1 MLTAKIDEPIVVF
14 LRRDKLPRKLFES
27 HTHIEGFCNL
37 VKYIVRLRRDG
48 TIDDEMFEELVKR
61 ASALFVESEI
71 SEKIERVLENKSN
84 DYLKNK
90 SNDYLMSLL
99 K

>member
-1 MLTAKIDEPIVVF
+1 MLNAKINEPIMVF
-14 LRRDKLPRKLFES
+14 LRRDRLPRKFFES

-48 TIDDEMFEELVKR
+48 TIEDEVFEDLVKR
-61 ASALFVESEI
+61 ASALFIESEI
-71 SEKIERVLENKSN
+71 SEKINHVLE
-84 DYLKNK
+84 NK